1 MKNENTQMALRDV
14 SGSCEDFFKK
24 LLSEEGGQ
32 WLSAFKKFLRKE
44 NPWEAVVSA
53 LLDFIGTVKILSTG
67 KFIVGDNFTID
78 SKKVKIAWIQDNFRN
93 NFSSKVEKAQ
103 AETTLNISKLKKNS
117 LDALIITELGSA
129 TETTL
134 ANIWELLK
142 KQPKGESGKLLTN
155 SYANIFY
162 VRDVKGVLWAVD
174 VRWFGDGWYV
184 FADSVADP
192 DRWFGDS
199 RVFSR
204 NS

>member
-14 SGSCEDFFKK
+14 NGPLEDFFKK

-78 SKKVKIAWIQDNFRN
+78 SKKVKIAWIEDNFRN
-93 NFSSKVEKAQ
+93 NFSSKVEEAQ

-162 VRDVKGVLWAVD
+162 VRDVKGVLWAVH
-174 VRWFGDGWYV
+174 VLWDGGGWGV
-184 FADSVADP
+184 FASSVAVSVEWGEG
-192 DRWFGDS
+192 R